1 MNHFWKLSKA
11 LKFLACKIIINR
23 KSSNFFPFSFLYQIL
38 SFFIHLCMVVLGWV
52 RYLLSFQIIAG
63 KCTLYSI
70 TFIDSRLYNIT
81 LMSTAFNTNPSYLT
95 SRLFHPDKP
104 RIGASTYLNVNL
116 LPDFLEYIKTNL
128 APE

>member
-1 MNHFWKLSKA
+1 
-11 LKFLACKIIINR
+11 
-23 KSSNFFPFSFLYQIL
+23 
-38 SFFIHLCMVVLGWV
+38 
-52 RYLLSFQIIAG
+52 
-63 KCTLYSI
+63 
-70 TFIDSRLYNIT
+70 
-81 LMSTAFNTNPSYLT
+81 MSTAFNTNQSYLS